1 MNKRGRSD
9 GAALVEFA
17 LIFPAFLLLLFGILY
32 FGIYLFTQQA
42 VKNAAQ
48 QGANAAVVVDVDS
61 PGNGLSPLVLKR
73 VKTQVNTQVSSS
85 LSFLPGQ
92 IGELQVSRTAV
103 DGQCGTVAGPG
114 LVCLA
119 GPDSEGGYT
128 VRVRL
133 TPSFSSLWPGFP
145 DLLAFLTGGDA
156 ESAIIEAQA
165 RVRLTSGSQGG
176 G

>member
-1 MNKRGRSD
+1 MDQPGRTD
-9 GAALVEFA
+9 GAALIEFS
-17 LIFPAFLLLLFGILY
+17 LIFPVFLLLVFGILY

-48 QGANAAVVVDVDS
+48 QGANAAVAVDVDS
-61 PGNGLSPLVLKR
+61 AGNGLSSLVLTR
-73 VKTQVNTQVSSS
+73 VDTQVSSS
-85 LSFLPGQ
+85 LPFLPGQ
-92 IGELQVSRTAV
+92 IGELKVSTTAAG
-103 DGQCGTVAGPG
+103 GQCGTTAGPG

-119 GPDSEGGYT
+119 GPDNDGGYT
-128 VRVRL
+128 VGVRL
-133 TPSFSSLWPGFP
+133 TPSFSNLWPGFP

-156 ESAIIEAQA
+156 ESAVIEARA